1 MQKQTKSAIIAIIVI
16 IPLTS
21 FYVWQDD
28 QTNDFQTFAAS
39 EKLTVIASF
48 YPMYEF
54 TKEIGKD
61 KVDVSLLVPSGV
73 EPHDWEPTI
82 KDIQQ
87 IQQSKMIII
96 NGLGFEK
103 WAQNIDTINSEIQ
116 IVDTSFGITPI
127 RNNEEKDQAMKDINY
142 DPHIWLNPK
151 TIKIQVQNIA
161 ASLKSQDP
169 ENADYYTKNTQ
180 EYLKKLDLL
189 DRKIRDDISKCSK
202 KDFIAFHNAFSY
214 FAKEYGLNQHTMLKT
229 SAVYEEATG
238 QSLENTIN
246 LARELDI
253 KIIFTEEFANPKL
266 TQVIADELG
275 GQVLVLSPLEIEK
288 GGYTFLDRL
297 EENTGNLKMAL
308 CD

>member
-1 MQKQTKSAIIAIIVI
+1 MNKQTQSAIIAIIVV

-28 QTNDFQTFAAS
+28 QTNDFQTFATS

-61 KVDVSLLVPSGV
+61 KVVVSLLVPSGV
-73 EPHDWEPTI
+73 EPHDWEPTV

-87 IQQSKMIII
+87 IQQSNMIII
-96 NGLGFEK
+96 NGLGFEQ
-103 WAQNIDTINSEIQ
+103 WADDIDTINSEIQ

-127 RNNEEKDQAMKDINY
+127 RNNEEKDNAMEDVDV

-169 ENADYYTKNTQ
+169 ENADYYTKNMQ
-180 EYLKKLDLL
+180 EYLKKLDSL
-189 DRKIRDDISKCSK
+189 DRKIRDDISKCPK
-202 KDFIAFHNAFSY
+202 KDFIAFHDAFSY
-214 FAKEYGLNQHTMLKT
+214 FAKEYGLNQHTVLKT
-229 SAVYEEATG
+229 SAVYEEVTA
-238 QSLENTIN
+238 QSLENIIN

-288 GGYTFLDRL
+288 EGYTFLDRL